1 VIGDRRARQMLMTCE
16 WVDAKTALDWGL
28 VNEVVPA
35 SELDAAVAR
44 LCGKLLDTFPECM
57 RYTKQQTNFWKD
69 LSWSMTIGHA
79 RDWLAL
85 HFAALEPHEG
95 MTAFAEKRRAD
106 RVGVRVRAR
115 DGGPSETL
123 WGPNARTCPSCG
135 AKGLPDAFAFCGVC
149 GTALGVVPD
158 ALVGTH

>member
-1 VIGDRRARQMLMTCE
+1 
-16 WVDAKTALDWGL
+16 
-28 VNEVVPA
+28 
-35 SELDAAVAR
+35 
-44 LCGKLLDTFPECM
+44 M

-85 HFAALEPHEG
+85 HFASLEPYEG

-106 RVGVRVRAR
+106 RLAVRARAR
-115 DGGPSETL
+115 DGGSSETL

-135 AKGLPDAFAFCGVC
+135 AKGLPDAFAFCGIC
-149 GTALGVVPD
+149 GGALAAVPEE
-158 ALVGTH
+158 LVAAR